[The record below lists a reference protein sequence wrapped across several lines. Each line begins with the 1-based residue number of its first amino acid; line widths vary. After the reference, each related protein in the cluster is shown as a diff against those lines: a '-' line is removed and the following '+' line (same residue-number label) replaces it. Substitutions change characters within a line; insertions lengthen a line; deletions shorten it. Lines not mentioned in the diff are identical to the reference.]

1 MSWLASLGGGAG
13 AGAGG
18 GGGGGGGGGSWLPRF
33 FTGKQEPKRN
43 PRLSNK
49 GGNALSIAVGQNVFN
64 LKNAATMKQ
73 VSREFSGITSS
84 HYRGSYNDTGVV
96 YRGRLSD
103 WRQNFP
109 NAVSLNVSYR
119 EDLTDADFRSLS
131 TDARTGPPL
140 QHLNIAGCTGIT
152 DRAFEYFTHMRVP
165 AQGGAHVIGT
175 LVSLDMTNCTQI
187 TDAAF
192 VHLRGIKDLVMIACN
207 QDEITDAAFQNL
219 QGIEALEM
227 AGCDQA
233 TITNAAI
240 QQLRG
245 ITELSLHGCTQ
256 LSDGCLN
263 GLGTL
268 RVLDVGRC
276 HLMTDASIAHLQ
288 RLTRLE
294 ISECPLMTD
303 AAVSTKRGLKW
314 LCINDCPQLTEAAF
328 ENLDGILELHMADCT
343 GIRSASA
350 LQHLH
355 GIQVLVLDGC
365 NLDPIVEGE
374 GEVAVEQPIFQDIQ
388 GIKELSLEDCPFVS
402 GHDVATLLG
411 IRKLNI
417 KGSSVVLSEPNMESL
432 SLTLKELDVEENDHP
447 ETLRVAALYGVTPDN
462 ATVEKPAPEGSQR
475 KSRKKKR
482 KSKRRS
488 NRR

>member
-1 MSWLASLGGGAG
+1 MSWLASLG

-18 GGGGGGGGGSWLPRF
+18 GGGGGGGEGGGWLPRF
-33 FTGKQEPKRN
+33 FTGKQEPKGK

-49 GGNALSIAVGQNVFN
+49 GGNALSIALGQNVFN

-109 NAVSLNVSYR
+109 NAVCLNVSYR
-119 EDLTDADFRSLS
+119 QDLTDEDFRSLS
-131 TDARTGPPL
+131 RDARIGPPL

-152 DRAFEYFTHMRVP
+152 DKAFEYFTHMRVP
-165 AQGGAHVIGT
+165 AEGGAHVIGT

-207 QDEITDAAFQNL
+207 QDEITDAAFQHL

-227 AGCDQA
+227 VGCDQA

-240 QQLRG
+240 QQLQG

-268 RVLDVGRC
+268 RVLDIGRC
-276 HLMTDASIAHLQ
+276 HLMTDASIAHLE
-288 RLTRLE
+288 RLKRLE

-314 LCINDCPQLTEAAF
+314 LCINACPQLTDAAF
-328 ENLDGILELHMADCT
+328 ENLDGILELRMADCT
-343 GIRSASA
+343 GITAAA
-350 LQHLH
+350 LEHLH
-355 GIQVLVLDGC
+355 GIQILVLDGC
-365 NLDPIVEGE
+365 NLEDENE
-374 GEVAVEQPIFQDIQ
+374 EPIFQHIQ

-402 GHDVATLLG
+402 DHDLATLLG

-417 KGSSVVLSEPNMESL
+417 KGSSAVLSERTMEAL
-432 SLTLKELDVEENDHP
+432 SLTLKELVVEENDHP
-447 ETLRVAALYGVTPDN
+447 DTLRVAALYGVTPDN